1 MDRLNQDTI
10 LLCNRSGKDRRVKN
24 GFNLRSLFYGGKRA
38 KIRRQQDTNRI
49 FYVDQFSPELFAI
62 ITSIIILCVLD
73 ALFTFWLLNRGAY
86 EVNPILKWFLQIGPY
101 TFFFFK
107 YLLTCG
113 SLICL
118 LMFRNIVIRGIKI
131 STCSLL
137 YFIIVFYV
145 AVVVWELH
153 LISSLP
159 NAPDLKSPPRKF
171 FDTQIICQVDDNNYY
186 PSSKESILF
195 GMRENNAELN
205 KPVCLKNIPQSPRDL
220 DYISKTKTIRYA
232 ESNYS

>member
-1 MDRLNQDTI
+1 MDGLNQNTI
-10 LLCNRSGKDRRVKN
+10 LLCNRSGKDRRVKS
-24 GFNLRSLFYGGKRA
+24 GFNLRSLFYGGRRA

-62 ITSIIILCVLD
+62 IASIIILCVLD

-86 EVNPILKWFLQIGPY
+86 EVNPILKCFLQIGPY

-113 SLICL
+113 CLICL

-137 YFIIVFYV
+137 YFIIVFYA
-145 AVVVWELH
+145 AVVVWELFF
-153 LISSLP
+153 ISNLP
-159 NAPDLKSPPRKF
+159 NVPDLKSPPKKF
-171 FDTQIICQVDDNNYY
+171 FDTQIVCQVDVRNYY
-186 PSSKESILF
+186 SISKESLLF
-195 GMRENNAELN
+195 GMRENNAELS
-205 KPVCLKNIPQSPRDL
+205 KPVCLENLPQSPRVL
-220 DYISKTKTIRYA
+220 DCNRKTKLIRYA
-232 ESNYS
+232 